1 MDDIVAT
8 LLLSQTKGIGARKFK
23 LLLEHFHDAATTLQ
37 ASVTDLCQVEGI
49 SENLAKRI
57 HAAHDA
63 ASMTRIETMLARAAT
78 LQVQLIPFNSSAY
91 PQALAQIYDPPPMLY
106 VKGNLP
112 EHCMGSW
119 KNLRS
124 VSIVGTRDASAY
136 GLEFTR
142 QLAKDFAQSGICVVS
157 GLALGIDSAAHWGT
171 VNNEGTTVAVF
182 GAGVNVIYPRQ
193 NAQLA
198 ERISHGAGALL
209 SEYPLDTQPSR
220 QSFPA
225 RNRIIN
231 GLSKA
236 VIVVE
241 GGLKSGALITAD
253 YASNEGRQ
261 VFAVPGRAGDS
272 KAAGALALIKQGAG
286 LIQSADDVLSEMGWD
301 KAPAAAGITL
311 AELDTLSQ
319 KVMQA
324 LQEHEQPMLDTL
336 LEATGESAAG
346 LLPALTMLELRN
358 LIKKLPN
365 GRYQNLVYL
374 EPNG

>member
-1 MDDIVAT
+1 MNDKVAT

-23 LLLEHFHDAATTLQ
+23 NLVEYFGDAASALQ
-37 ASVTDLCQVEGI
+37 ASLADLCQVDGI
-49 SENLAKRI
+49 SENVAKGI
-57 HAAHDA
+57 QAAQDA
-63 ASMTRIETMLARAAT
+63 AKLEKVETMLARAT
-78 LQVQLIPFNSSAY
+78 KLNIQLIPFNSKAY

-106 VKGNLP
+106 LKGTLP
-112 EHCMGSW
+112 EHCMGNW

-124 VSIVGTRDASAY
+124 VSIVGTRNASAY
-136 GLEFTR
+136 GLAFTR

-157 GLALGIDSAAHWGT
+157 GLALGIDSAAHWGA
-171 VNNEGTTVAVF
+171 VNNDGTTVAVF
-182 GAGVNVIYPRQ
+182 GAGINIIYPRQ
-193 NAQLA
+193 NQQLA
-198 ERISHGAGALL
+198 QRISHGAGALL
-209 SEYPLDTQPSR
+209 SEYPLDTEPSR

-253 YASNEGRQ
+253 YASQEGRQ

-286 LIQSADDVLSEMGWD
+286 LIQSADDVMGEMGWD
-301 KAPAAAGITL
+301 KTPVEAGLNL
-311 AELDTLSQ
+311 AELDPLSQ

-336 LEATGESAAG
+336 LELTGESAAG
-346 LLPALTMLELRN
+346 LLPTLTLLELRN

-365 GRYQNLVYL
+365 GRYQNLTRF
-374 EPNG
+374 